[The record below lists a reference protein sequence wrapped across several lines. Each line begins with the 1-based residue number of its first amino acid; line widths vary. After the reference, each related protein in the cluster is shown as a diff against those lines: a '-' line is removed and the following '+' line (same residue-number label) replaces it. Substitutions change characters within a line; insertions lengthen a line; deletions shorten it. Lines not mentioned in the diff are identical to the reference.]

1 MQKTTLRTTFIVLFM
16 VFGIGTMSLAQ
27 AQEAKPVHLEK
38 ISGNLYQIL
47 GGRGANG
54 GCYIGENGVL
64 VIDAKMD
71 KKSVEQTF
79 DAIKKMTDAPIKY
92 LVNTHSDGDH
102 VYGNRFFPEEVVIL
116 AHCNCRKEFYHPRR
130 DGETSEWNNPELAA
144 FVPEVTYHKM
154 MTIHMGEKK
163 AQLWYFGV
171 GHTTGDTVVYFP
183 DAKTAFLGDQ
193 IFAGRPQLIHAYKGG
208 NSFKHVKTL
217 SKMLAVLEAETF
229 CSGHSQ
235 RLTRDDIEQHIAG
248 MKDIQ
253 QKITKMVNEG
263 MGLEEIKKQFEENQ
277 ARLVEVIF
285 NEVNSS

>member
-1 MQKTTLRTTFIVLFM
+1 MQKPIFRVIFIALFM
-16 VFGIGTMSLAQ
+16 VFGIGAASYTQ
-27 AQEAKPVHLEK
+27 PQEAEPVKLEMV
-38 ISGNLYQIL
+38 SEGLYQIL

-54 GCYIGENGVL
+54 GCFIGDNGVL

-71 KKSVEQTF
+71 QTSVEQTLSE
-79 DAIKKMTDAPIKY
+79 IRKLTDLPVTY

-102 VYGNRFFPEEVVIL
+102 VYGNRFFPKEVVIM
-116 AHCNCRKEFYHPRR
+116 AHCNCRKEFFHPRR
-130 DGETSEWNNPELAA
+130 DGEPSEWNNPELAV

-154 MTIHMGEKK
+154 MTIHMGDKK

-193 IFAGRPQLIHAYKGG
+193 IFTGRPQLIHAYKGG
-208 NSFKHVKTL
+208 NSFKHVKAL

-229 CSGHSQ
+229 CSGHS
-235 RLTRDDIEQHIAG
+235 RPLTRDDIEQHIAG
-248 MKDIQ
+248 MKDMQ

-277 ARLVEVIF
+277 ARLVEVIY